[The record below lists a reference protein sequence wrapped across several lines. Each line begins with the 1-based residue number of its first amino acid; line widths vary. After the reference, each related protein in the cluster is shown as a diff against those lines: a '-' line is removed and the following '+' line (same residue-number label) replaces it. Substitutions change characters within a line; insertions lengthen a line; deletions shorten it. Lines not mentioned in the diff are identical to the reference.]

1 MKNPFQAINPGRRPD
16 RATKRRMTRADQRAV
31 RRLGAEMAV
40 GNYAPRYP
48 KVPAGWPN
56 RAERRGKPAAWRA
69 FLNANPAIR
78 SALRLH

>member
-40 GNYAPRYP
+40 GNYEPRYP
-48 KVPAGWPN
+48 VVPAGWPN
-56 RAERRGKPAAWRA
+56 RAARRRSPQSWQA
-69 FLNANPAIR
+69 FLKANPEVR